1 MLPLGAAVSFPLLPQ
16 KLIQLLEGAAL
27 VPAPE
32 VLLRLM
38 RAVEDEGCSLADI
51 AAIVDKDPA
60 IAARILAAANSS
72 AFHRGRPLVSLESCL
87 QLLGLR
93 VVRSIAV
100 CLSVQCVFARQADG
114 ARIDLA
120 HFWYHSLLTA
130 ELARALAVATN
141 YARPGEAYLGGLLH
155 DIGELALLSSLRGE
169 YAAILAQ
176 GMHEHELSALELA
189 RFGATHA
196 DVGAWLVDQW
206 QLDSSLS
213 DSVLFHH
220 AQPAQI
226 AEVDLL
232 SRIVW
237 CAHAAAADG
246 ESGDVLIQIAGLLQL
261 SALEMPELLTQAEER
276 VSLLAE
282 AMGIVVQPSAKQQV
296 PVASFPDT
304 AAGPPASAAD
314 GLLESMAETAI
325 LQAVQREIHSAQQA
339 QEMLRALCESAN
351 LLFGIDRSAFLGYRD
366 AEAIIDGGA
375 IVGQAA
381 VRASVRIPLSTGT
394 SVAAR
399 ALRERLPQGS
409 HAVGAQG
416 AMSLA
421 DVQLC
426 RALQSEG
433 LLCLPLLRG
442 ERLLGVML
450 LGTSAAQQARLFARP
465 AWLQSFARIASLGM
479 DAVIRYGAAA
489 EGLPD
494 GAVLEHYGREQ
505 QIKRFSHEI
514 GNPLSIIKSYLRLLE
529 NRLPQESGVHEEL
542 VVLKEEIERV
552 VRIVRQLS
560 SPPQTAAHAE
570 IALNSV
576 VADLLTLYGESLFV
590 SRGITVHTRLD
601 SGEPRAQGDRDGLKQ
616 VLINLLKNAS
626 EALEAGGS
634 IEIETSAAMVHEGV
648 RYAGFAVQDSGP
660 GIPLALVQRLY
671 VPMPEPR
678 PIPGERGMGLSI
690 VGGLIRHM
698 NGKVVCET
706 RPGQG
711 TRISVLL
718 PLAENET
725 RIEGVV

>member
-1 MLPLGAAVSFPLLPQ
+1 VSFPHLPP
-16 KLIQLLEGAAL
+16 KLIALLEGAAL

-38 RAVEDEGCSLADI
+38 RAVEDEGSSLSDI

-72 AFHRGRPLVSLESCL
+72 AFHRGRALVSLEDCL

-114 ARIDLA
+114 GRIDLA

-130 ELARALAVATN
+130 ELARALAVASGH
-141 YARPGEAYLGGLLH
+141 ARPGEAYLGGLLH
-155 DIGELALLSSLRGE
+155 DIGELALLSGMRGE
-169 YAAILAQ
+169 YAAMLEQ
-176 GMHEHELSALELA
+176 GINEHELSALELA
-189 RFGATHA
+189 NFGATHA

-246 ESGDVLIQIAGLLQL
+246 DSGDVLIQIAGLLQL
-261 SALEMPELLTQAEER
+261 SALEIPALLAQAQDR
-276 VSLLAE
+276 VCLLAE
-282 AMGIVVQPSAKQQV
+282 AMGIVVKPSAKQQV
-296 PVASFPDT
+296 PVASFPV
-304 AAGPPASAAD
+304 AVAGATAAD

-325 LQAVQREIHSAQQA
+325 LQAVQREVRSAQQA

-366 AEAIIDGGA
+366 ADAMIDGGA
-375 IVGQAA
+375 IPGQAA
-381 VRASVRIPLSTGT
+381 LRASVRIPLATGT

-399 ALRERLPQGS
+399 ALRERLP
-409 HAVGAQG
+409 VDTRTP
-416 AMSLA
+416 MSLS

-433 LLCLPLLRG
+433 LLCLPLFRG
-442 ERLLGVML
+442 ERVLGVML
-450 LGTSAAQQARLFARP
+450 LGASAAQLARLRTRTT
-465 AWLQSFARIASLGM
+465 WLQSFSRIASLGM
-479 DAVIRYGAAA
+479 DAVVRYGAAA
-489 EGLPD
+489 EGLAD
-494 GAVLEHYGREQ
+494 GALLESYGREQ

-529 NRLPQESGVHEEL
+529 NRLPQESGVQEEL

-570 IALNSV
+570 IALNGV
-576 VADLLTLYGESLFV
+576 VTDLLTLYGESLFV
-590 SRGITVHTRLD
+590 SRGIAVQTRLD
-601 SGEPRAQGDRDGLKQ
+601 SGEPRARGDRDGLKQ

-626 EALEAGGS
+626 EALDAGGH

-671 VPMPEPR
+671 APMPEPR
-678 PIPGERGMGLSI
+678 PVPGERGMGLSI

-725 RIEGVV
+725 RSEGVV

>member
-1 MLPLGAAVSFPLLPQ
+1 M
-16 KLIQLLEGAAL
+16 
-27 VPAPE
+27 PAPE

-38 RAVEDEGCSLADI
+38 RVVEDESSSLADI

-114 ARIDLA
+114 ASIDLA
-120 HFWYHSLLTA
+120 HFWHHSLLTA
-130 ELARALAVATN
+130 ELARALAVATG
-141 YARPGEAYLGGLLH
+141 YTQPGEAYLGGLLH
-155 DIGELALLSSLRGE
+155 DIGALALLSGLRGE
-169 YAAILAQ
+169 YATLLAEEL
-176 GMHEHELSALELA
+176 HEHELCVVEQT

-220 AQPAQI
+220 AGAAQI

-237 CAHAAAADG
+237 CAHAAAENSD
-246 ESGDVLIQIAGLLQL
+246 SGDVLIRIAGLLQL
-261 SALEMPELLTQAEER
+261 SALDLPALLTQAQDR

-282 AMGIVVQPSAKQQV
+282 AMGIVVKPSDKRQL
-296 PVASFPDT
+296 PVASYPD
-304 AAGPPASAAD
+304 AASRASGSD

-325 LQAVQREIHSAQQA
+325 LQAVQREVHSPQQA

-351 LLFGIDRSAFLGYRD
+351 LLFGIDRSAFLGYQE
-366 AEAIIDGGA
+366 AEAMIDGGA
-375 IVGQAA
+375 ISGQAA
-381 VRASVRIPLSTGT
+381 VRASVRIPLATGS

-399 ALRERLPQGS
+399 ALRERLPQAT
-409 HAVGAQG
+409 HAGGIQA
-416 AMSLA
+416 ALSLT

-426 RALQSEG
+426 RALHSEG

-450 LGTSAAQQARLFARP
+450 LGASAARQARLYERP

-479 DAVIRYGAAA
+479 DAVVRFGSEA
-489 EGLPD
+489 EGLAAGTVIEP
-494 GAVLEHYGREQ
+494 YGREQ

-514 GNPLSIIKSYLRLLE
+514 GNPLGIIKSYLRLLE

-542 VVLKEEIERV
+542 IVLKEEIERV

-560 SPPQTAAHAE
+560 SPPQMKSSAE
-570 IALNSV
+570 IDLNSV
-576 VADLLTLYGESLFV
+576 VTDLLTLYGESLFI
-590 SRGITVHTRLD
+590 SRGIAVQTHLD
-601 SGEPRAQGDRDGLKQ
+601 GGEPRARGDRDGLKQ

-626 EALEAGGS
+626 EALEANGQ

-648 RYAGFAVQDSGP
+648 RYAGFTVRDSGP
-660 GIPLALVQRLY
+660 GIPLAVVQRLY
-671 VPMPEPR
+671 APMPEPR
-678 PIPGERGMGLSI
+678 PVPGERGMGLSI

-718 PLAENET
+718 PLAETEM
-725 RIEGVV
+725 RSEGMV